1 MSTKI
6 EIVFD
11 KKCPAC
17 SKYCELVQ
25 SSADPGTVSL
35 IDARQN
41 SDLMVE
47 ITSRGLDIDEG
58 MVVSAEGKLHYGAEA
73 IHALAEMDSGRG
85 LFNHANRLLFK
96 SRHVARILYPCLR
109 SVRNL
114 LLKLLGVGRINNL
127 GVSGRDKF

>member
-11 KKCPAC
+11 KQCPAC

-25 SSADPGTVSL
+25 STANPETVSL
-35 IDARQN
+35 IDARDK
-41 SDLMVE
+41 SDLMDE
-47 ITSRGLDIDEG
+47 ITRRGLDIDDG
-58 MVVSAEGKLHYGAEA
+58 MVVSVEGELHYGAKA
-73 IHALAEMDSGRG
+73 IHALAEMDKGRG
-85 LFNHANRLLFK
+85 LFNRANRFLFK
-96 SRHVARILYPCLR
+96 NRRVAQILYPCMR

-127 GVSGRDKF
+127 GVSGKDKF